1 MEVDLFDEYS
11 FYEAP
16 DYSISYGSH
25 HYDDYSEFVVES
37 KPWKCMLLIFGYMRA
52 VLGAK
57 YSADYIVF
65 LQYFVNKYITLES

>member
-1 MEVDLFDEYS
+1 MEVGLFDDYS

-37 KPWKCMLLIFGYMRA
+37 KPWKCMLLIF
-52 VLGAK
+52 
-57 YSADYIVF
+57 
-65 LQYFVNKYITLES
+65 